1 MAKKRI
7 HQIAK
12 ELDVASADILFLAKE
27 LGLEVK
33 TASSGLTPEE
43 EELVVL
49 SFNETKNNE
58 DTANNDE
65 VSTSDSVSDDDDKPQ
80 ELEDKAEPS
89 EDVEDETETSV
100 DVEVSDNI
108 QIIEIPSKSTPEE
121 LSELINVDATQ
132 IVGDLMNLGI
142 MQSMTSELNDD
153 EIEKLLEKYDLIPEI
168 IEKVEVKRSE
178 ILQLEE
184 FIDTDEELLVRSPI
198 ITVMGHVDHGKTSL
212 LDYIRNE
219 KVADGEAGGITQHV
233 GAYKVDTGELGI
245 TFIDTPGHE
254 AFTQMRARG
263 ANVTDI
269 VVLVVAADDGIMPQ
283 TIEAINHSK
292 AAGVPIVVAVNKCD
306 LPDANPALVKAD
318 LTKYEIIA
326 EDLGGDTP
334 VVEVSALKGDGID
347 DLLETLSLVAE
358 IEELK
363 SNPNAN
369 ASGYII
375 ESRMEVGR
383 GNVATVVVTRG
394 TLKQGDFLYAGGA
407 FCRIKSMFDHTNK
420 ILKKVIPGSP
430 VDIIGWDESPNS
442 GDQFVVVKN
451 QKEAKSKAEENKT
464 LLKDFDSSAYTVQ
477 SRVSEMMKLLQ
488 EGELNTINIIL
499 KADTN
504 GSVEAIKDGLM
515 KLSSDEVQIQIVH
528 SAVGGIV
535 LSDVDL
541 AGATSSL
548 IVGFNVRP
556 DSQARN
562 MAQSKGIDVR
572 TYQIIYELL
581 DDITEA
587 LQGEMTIKTEEAVIG
602 MVDVRTTFRA
612 PKVGVVAGSIVTEG
626 RVEIDSKAR
635 LLRDGVVIYEGT
647 VTSLRRF
654 KDNVEKVLEGL
665 ECGIG
670 LTDYKDIKEGDVIEI
685 LGEVEIK

>member
-12 ELDVASADILFLAKE
+12 ELDVASADIVFLANE
-27 LGLEVK
+27 LGIEVK

-43 EELVVL
+43 EELVL
-49 SFNETKNNE
+49 LAFNEQNVTE
-58 DTANNDE
+58 DNT
-65 VSTSDSVSDDDDKPQ
+65 TDDKVEIIEETDSTDSETQ
-80 ELEDKAEPS
+80 ETQT
-89 EDVEDETETSV
+89 DEKDDEQTDTESV
-100 DVEVSDNI
+100 DI
-108 QIIEIPSKSTPEE
+108 QIIEVPSGCTPEE
-121 LSELINVDATQ
+121 LSSIINIDPTQ
-132 IVGDLMNLGI
+132 IVGDLMSLGI
-142 MQSMTSELNDD
+142 MQSMTSQLKDK
-153 EIEKLLEKYDLIPEI
+153 EIETLLEKYDLMPEI
-168 IEKVEVKRSE
+168 VEKVEIKRSE
-178 ILQLEE
+178 ILALQE
-184 FIDTDEELLVRSPI
+184 FQDEEQNLTVRSPI

-233 GAYKVDTGELGI
+233 GAYKVESGDLGI

-334 VVEVSALKGDGID
+334 VVEVSALKGDGVD

-363 SNPNAN
+363 ANPNTN

-407 FCRIKSMFDHTNK
+407 FCRVKSMFDHTNK
-420 ILKKVIPGSP
+420 VLKNVIPGSP

-442 GDQFVVVKN
+442 GDQFVAVKS
-451 QKEAKSKAEENKT
+451 QKEAKAKAEQNKT
-464 LLKDFDSSAYTVQ
+464 LLKDFDSSSYTVQ
-477 SRVSEMMKLLQ
+477 SRVSEMMQLLQ
-488 EGELNTINIIL
+488 EGELNTINVIL

-504 GSVEAIKDGLM
+504 GSVEAIKDGLL
-515 KLSSDEVQIQIVH
+515 KLSSDEVQIEIVH

-541 AGATSSL
+541 AGATNSL

>member
-33 TASSGLTPEE
+33 TASSGLTSEE

-49 SFNETKNNE
+49 SFNETKDNE
-58 DTANNDE
+58 NTTNNDV
-65 VSTSDSVSDDDDKPQ
+65 VSTSDSTSDAEDKPQ
-80 ELEDKAEPS
+80 EVEEKADPVEDA
-89 EDVEDETETSV
+89 EDETEPSV

-184 FIDTDEELLVRSPI
+184 FSDTDEELVVRSPI

-442 GDQFVVVKN
+442 GDQFVVVKS

>member
-121 LSELINVDATQ
+121 LSELINVDSTQ

-184 FIDTDEELLVRSPI
+184 FSDTDEELLVRSPI

-535 LSDVDL
+535 LSDIDL

>member
-12 ELDVASADILFLAKE
+12 ELDVASADIVFLANE
-27 LGLEVK
+27 LGIEVK

-43 EELVVL
+43 EELVL
-49 SFNETKNNE
+49 LAFNEQNVTE
-58 DTANNDE
+58 DSTTDDTVGIIEETDNTDSETQETQTDE
-65 VSTSDSVSDDDDKPQ
+65 KDDQQTD
-80 ELEDKAEPS
+80 
-89 EDVEDETETSV
+89 TESV
-100 DVEVSDNI
+100 DI
-108 QIIEIPSKSTPEE
+108 QIIEVPSGCTPEE
-121 LSELINVDATQ
+121 LSSIINIDATQ
-132 IVGDLMNLGI
+132 IVGDLMSLGI
-142 MQSMTSELNDD
+142 MQSMTSQLKDK
-153 EIEKLLEKYDLIPEI
+153 EIETLLEKYDLMPEI
-168 IEKVEVKRSE
+168 VEKVEIKRSE
-178 ILQLEE
+178 ILALQE
-184 FIDTDEELLVRSPI
+184 FQDEEQNLTVRSPI

-233 GAYKVDTGELGI
+233 GAYKVESGDLGI

-334 VVEVSALKGDGID
+334 VVEVSALKGEGVD

-363 SNPNAN
+363 ANPNTN

-407 FCRIKSMFDHTNK
+407 FCRVKSMFDHTNK
-420 ILKKVIPGSP
+420 VLKNVIPGSP

-442 GDQFVVVKN
+442 GDQFVAVKS
-451 QKEAKSKAEENKT
+451 QKEAKAKAEQNKT
-464 LLKDFDSSAYTVQ
+464 LLKDFDSSSYTVQ
-477 SRVSEMMKLLQ
+477 SRVSEMMQLLQ
-488 EGELNTINIIL
+488 EGELNTINVIL

-504 GSVEAIKDGLM
+504 GSVEAIKDGLL
-515 KLSSDEVQIQIVH
+515 KLSSDEVQIEIVH

-541 AGATSSL
+541 AGATNSL

>member
-12 ELDVASADILFLAKE
+12 ELDVASADIVFLANE
-27 LGLEVK
+27 LGIEVK

-43 EELVVL
+43 EELVL
-49 SFNETKNNE
+49 LAFNEQNVTEDSTTDDTVGIVEETNNTDSE
-58 DTANNDE
+58 TQETQTDEKDDQQTDTE
-65 VSTSDSVSDDDDKPQ
+65 
-80 ELEDKAEPS
+80 
-89 EDVEDETETSV
+89 SV
-100 DVEVSDNI
+100 DI
-108 QIIEIPSKSTPEE
+108 QIIEVPSGCTPEE
-121 LSELINVDATQ
+121 LSSIINIDATQ
-132 IVGDLMNLGI
+132 IVGDLMSLGI
-142 MQSMTSELNDD
+142 MQSMTSQLKDK
-153 EIEKLLEKYDLIPEI
+153 EIETLLEKYDLMPEI
-168 IEKVEVKRSE
+168 VEKVEIKRSE
-178 ILQLEE
+178 ILALQE
-184 FIDTDEELLVRSPI
+184 FQDEEQNLTVRSPI

-233 GAYKVDTGELGI
+233 GAYKVESGDLGI

-334 VVEVSALKGDGID
+334 VVEVSALKGDGVD

-363 SNPNAN
+363 ANPNTN

-407 FCRIKSMFDHTNK
+407 FCRVKSMFDHTNK
-420 ILKKVIPGSP
+420 VLKNVIPGSP

-442 GDQFVVVKN
+442 GDQFVAVKS
-451 QKEAKSKAEENKT
+451 QKEAKAKAEQNKT
-464 LLKDFDSSAYTVQ
+464 LLKDFDSSSYTVQ
-477 SRVSEMMKLLQ
+477 SRVSEMMQLLQ
-488 EGELNTINIIL
+488 EGELNTINVIL

-504 GSVEAIKDGLM
+504 GSVEAIKDGLL
-515 KLSSDEVQIQIVH
+515 KLSSDEVQIEIVH

-541 AGATSSL
+541 AGATNSL